1 MIVLYCYEGE
11 AEKLTSQEQKDD
23 HQWHQRA
30 ARIEG
35 AKVSEPDNIAANQET

>member
-1 MIVLYCYEGE
+1 MIVLYCYERE
-11 AEKLTSQEQKDD
+11 AEKLTSQEQEDD

-35 AKVSEPDNIAANQET
+35 AEVS